1 MKKVFMFVNVDWF
14 FLSHRLP
21 IAKIATD
28 KEVDMTVFTDFTRP
42 HEKGEYTGFSLLQSP
57 IRRTYVSLYS
67 LCVEFLNTIQLI
79 KRERPAVVHAVTIK
93 PIIFLGIVC
102 LIYKIPFIASIS
114 GLGPGFSPTSY
125 WGKVRFLI
133 IKVLYKLIFAS
144 EKTRVICQSPY
155 DAGILLH
162 NGLVTSEKII
172 MAEGSGIDLEKY
184 QSQKTVASDS
194 TNVLMASRLLAD
206 KGVREFCFAAGV
218 IKKKY
223 DFNVKFSLA
232 GPVDADSPRSLTEE
246 QVIEMCE
253 SNKVQFLGNRSD
265 LPDILAKTH
274 IFVLPSYYAE
284 GIPKVL
290 LEAAASGC
298 AVITTDHPGCRDA
311 IIPGLTGM
319 LVTPKDAT
327 GLENALSCIL
337 EDRELME
344 SMGRA
349 GQELAEKRFCVTR
362 VIEIHYSLYHTFKN
376 N

>member
-1 MKKVFMFVNVDWF
+1 MFVNVDWF

-21 IAKIATD
+21 IATIAID
-28 KEVDMTVFTDFTRP
+28 KGVDMTVFTDFTRP
-42 HEKGEYTGFSLLQSP
+42 HDKRDYTGFSLLQSP
-57 IRRTYVSLYS
+57 IRRRYFSFYS
-67 LCVEFLNTIQLI
+67 LCVEFLNTIKLI
-79 KRERPAVVHAVTIK
+79 QRERPEVVHAVTIK
-93 PIIFLGIVC
+93 PIIFSGIAC
-102 LIYKIPFIASIS
+102 FIYKVPFIASIS

-125 WGKVRFLI
+125 WGKVRLLI

-144 EKTRVICQSPY
+144 EETRVICQSPH
-155 DAGILLH
+155 DARILVH

-184 QSQKTVASDS
+184 QPQKTVASDAA
-194 TNVLMASRLLAD
+194 NVLMASRLLAD

-223 DFNVKFSLA
+223 NFNVNFSLA
-232 GPVDADSPRSLTEE
+232 GPVDSDSPSALTEE
-246 QVIEMCE
+246 QVIEMCAA
-253 SNKVQFLGNRSD
+253 NKVQFLGNRSD
-265 LPDILAKTH
+265 LPDLLANTH

-311 IIPGLTGM
+311 IIPGVTGM
-319 LVTPKDAT
+319 LVTPKDPT
-327 GLENALSCIL
+327 VLEHALSCIL

-349 GQELAEKRFCVTR
+349 GQELAEKRFCVTS
-362 VIEIHYSLYHTFKN
+362 VIDIHYSLYHTLKHN
-376 N
+376 